1 MSFPVP
7 GGRKRQGRGAS
18 SADMDDILGDLLGDD
33 EPPKQKPSSSGRQ
46 RTPDKSKEDF
56 DEDFYANL
64 AADFDEESE
73 VSEADPQ
80 QVVGSMGD
88 IDDMDAELF
97 GSSLKRK
104 KTPPSRGSA
113 VSTPPSRGGENKP
126 SSPSLRTKSGSPTSA
141 RKSVTFSDNK
151 KPATTSSD
159 VSSSSYNV
167 DISVS
172 VGPDKDSSTHDPK
185 DSQSPEPGR
194 KPGSRGYK
202 GKKFQTD
209 FGDFDEDDPLR
220 GLLSDD
226 EDAQPKKKKPVKK
239 TPQRKATEEPPMPP
253 EAKLSG
259 TIPRAEEISPRM
271 SEPDRP
277 RTSHG
282 RRQEEEEEERRV
294 QTAPPAGREEKKLPD
309 AEITPS
315 PRQEKST
322 ASRRGKARREEIS
335 FDDDDDDLMGT
346 MGFDDS
352 PRQEKKVVQKKQED
366 QEDDGKSAKS
376 RFDALLGVGTAKKLL
391 ERPGTGEKREFSL
404 DKYKKPQQEDK
415 KEKEP
420 SEEDFN
426 FGSYMPS
433 AAAKTPPSRG
443 RPRTGDRSVRFE
455 DDDDI
460 FGTPQG
466 KTSSRGGRRSALDD
480 LLDPSPGAKKPPT
493 PQSGKLK
500 TPAEKDKDSD
510 WLGLKD
516 SDNKSNDPSDWL
528 GMASSSKTDQS
539 GTISDSTPAKKEGSS
554 SAADFLGLGDE
565 IDPDTLTSSTRGHQD
580 APFRTPAEEGKAD
593 IFTAPALRDQTS
605 PFPWDGPTGGRP
617 QRRQPGTAGLF
628 DSEPISP
635 RDTGPLDDDP
645 VRDHPPLRRSG
656 DPLSMDDR
664 LSMDGPVDP
673 LGPVSPLP
681 RSSPV
686 IRREHQQPEQPR
698 RAAQYA
704 RRGLQMG
711 EGQQHA
717 QVQPPSH
724 PASGPGRPVS
734 TPAVPQGHT
743 GPYGANERLSL
754 ELQQQADMFKQQ
766 QEMLA
771 RQNQEMVRQQQE
783 QIKALHMQQ
792 ERLMQQI
799 SPRSQMVSQSPMAPQ
814 SHMTPTYQLP
824 TYQLPTMGQSPA
836 NVSDLESKIRQLQA
850 ERDHLQIM
858 LESSKHRHQEE
869 LSSVEEAHKARLQLA
884 EESFQR
890 REARLR
896 EENEQ
901 LVTQHL
907 ARLKTAE
914 EEKAQVQ
921 AAHHKKLLELQA
933 EKSEELERIKELHR
947 NSIQELQSDHDDQ
960 LNRLHRMREQEIE
973 AATSATRHTR
983 SLQSVVQRV
992 EENAKNLGQLS
1003 FKLEG
1008 HHISG
1013 LEERETA
1020 ARELE
1025 RQLKL
1030 LQERLGHQQEENEK
1044 ERTRLQDL
1052 IGRLEARLTEQGRQL
1067 EEERW
1072 KVKSE
1077 QNRVQ
1082 ALQKSLEEERRY
1094 LSQQLAMER
1103 ESVQRAKNELMEE
1116 QKQVMAQCAEERRKL
1131 ATEWAEFHTAERVAK
1146 ERATDQSARSIKTEA
1161 ERESTIKS
1169 LAQEQATITVKL
1181 NDLRLE
1187 EERLKQE
1194 KTALDRKRQALDAEA
1209 EKMAYLSKQVARK
1222 SEEIETVSLEAAQN
1236 REEGQRALGEA
1247 RRVEAEQNKRLS
1259 TIESQLQYLR
1269 QQEKQIAEE
1278 RLSLAKDKRDLEQ
1291 TMGSYVCVNC
1301 RTPVRDNS
1309 RGFGQQ
1315 PINSQQLGPQPINY
1329 QHVPQ
1334 TLPQSMMT
1342 SPSQG
1347 LSSPQM
1353 GMAMP
1358 SQESSY
1364 SAALPN
1370 SVLDSSPQPNGSL
1383 GSPQHENG
1391 VNPVPFH
1398 PAMSP
1403 VAADLARKLLNWKN
1417 SSERDKEYLDN
1428 ERFYLE
1434 TLKHSPYHS
1443 NSSSPQK
1450 VT

>member
-7 GGRKRQGRGAS
+7 GGGRKRPGRGAS

-33 EPPKQKPSSSGRQ
+33 DPPRQKTSSSGRQ
-46 RTPDKSKEDF
+46 RTPEKSKVDF
-56 DEDFYANL
+56 DDDFYANL
-64 AADFDEESE
+64 AAEADDDEMSE

-80 QVVGSMGD
+80 QVIGSMGD

-113 VSTPPSRGGENKP
+113 VSTPPSRGGDNKP
-126 SSPSLRTKSGSPTSA
+126 SSPSLKTKSGSPTSA

-151 KPATTSSD
+151 KPPTTSSD
-159 VSSSSYNV
+159 VSSSYNV

-172 VGPDKDSSTHDPK
+172 VGPDKDSSAHEPK
-185 DSQSPEPGR
+185 DSQSPEPTR
-194 KPGSRGYK
+194 KSSPRGYK

-209 FGDFDEDDPLR
+209 FGDFDEDDPLK

-226 EDAQPKKKKPVKK
+226 EDAQPKKKKPAKK
-239 TPQRKATEEPPMPP
+239 TPQRKEPQTPP
-253 EAKLSG
+253 ETKQG
-259 TIPRAEEISPRM
+259 GVVPRAEEVSPRL
-271 SEPDRP
+271 SEPERP

-282 RRQEEEEEERRV
+282 RRQEEGEEDRRV
-294 QTAPPAGREEKKLPD
+294 QTAPADSQGERKQPEL
-309 AEITPS
+309 TSS
-315 PRQEKST
+315 PRQEKAA
-322 ASRRGKARREEIS
+322 ASRRGKPKREEIS

-346 MGFDDS
+346 LGFDDS
-352 PRQEKKVVQKKQED
+352 PRQEKKVVQKKQDDPE
-366 QEDDGKSAKS
+366 EDGKSAKS

-391 ERPGTGEKREFSL
+391 ERPGTGERREFSL
-404 DKYKKPQQEDK
+404 DKYKKPQQEEK

-420 SEEDFN
+420 TDEDFN

-460 FGTPQG
+460 FGSPQG
-466 KTSSRGGRRSALDD
+466 KPSSRGGRRSALDD

-493 PQSGKLK
+493 PQSGKVK

-516 SDNKSNDPSDWL
+516 SDSKSNNPSDWL
-528 GMASSSKTDQS
+528 GMVSSGKTDQS
-539 GTISDSTPAKKEGSS
+539 GTVSDSTPAKKDGKDTSS
-554 SAADFLGLGDE
+554 SVADFLGLGDE
-565 IDPDTLTSSTRGHQD
+565 VDPDTLTTSTRGHQD
-580 APFRTPAEEGKAD
+580 APFPSSVDEGKAD

-617 QRRQPGTAGLF
+617 RRRQPGTAGPL
-628 DSEPISP
+628 DGGSISP
-635 RDTGPLDDDP
+635 RGIGPLDEDP

-656 DPLSMDDR
+656 GDPMSLDS
-664 LSMDGPVDP
+664 PVDP
-673 LGPVSPLP
+673 LGPVTPLP

-686 IRREHQQPEQPR
+686 MLGREQHQPQQPEQPR
-698 RAAQYA
+698 RATQPA

-711 EGQQHA
+711 EGQQNT
-717 QVQPPSH
+717 QPPSQLTMGT
-724 PASGPGRPVS
+724 SRPGSSPS
-734 TPAVPQGHT
+734 VPQGHT
-743 GPYGANERLSL
+743 SPYGANERLSL

-766 QEMLA
+766 QEMLG

-799 SPRSQMVSQSPMAPQ
+799 SPRSQMASHSPMAPQ
-814 SHMTPTYQLP
+814 SQMAPNYQLP
-824 TYQLPTMGQSPA
+824 TYQLSTMGQSPA
-836 NVSDLESKIRQLQA
+836 SVSDLESKIRQLQA

-869 LSSVEEAHKARLQLA
+869 LCSVEEAHKARLQLA

-921 AAHHKKLLELQA
+921 AAHHKKVLELQA

-947 NSIQELQSDHDDQ
+947 KSVQELQSDHDDQ

-983 SLQSVVQRV
+983 NLQSVVQRV

-1003 FKLEG
+1003 SKLEG

-1030 LQERLGHQQEENEK
+1030 LQERLSHQQEENER

-1052 IGRLEARLTEQGRQL
+1052 IGRLEARLTDQGRQL

-1169 LAQEQATITVKL
+1169 LAQEQASITVKL
-1181 NDLRLE
+1181 NNLRLE
-1187 EERLKQE
+1187 EDRLKQE
-1194 KTALDRKRQALDAEA
+1194 KIALDGKRQSLDAEA

-1222 SEEIETVSLEAAQN
+1222 SEEIEAVSMEAAQN
-1236 REEGQRALGEA
+1236 REEGQRALAAA
-1247 RRVEAEQNKRLS
+1247 RRIEDEHNKRLG

-1291 TMGSYVCVNC
+1291 TMGSFVCVNC

-1315 PINSQQLGPQPINY
+1315 PINMQQLGPQPISY
-1329 QHVPQ
+1329 QQVPQ
-1334 TLPQSMMT
+1334 SLPQSMMT

-1347 LSSPQM
+1347 LSSPQIGM
-1353 GMAMP
+1353 GMP

-1364 SAALPN
+1364 T
-1370 SVLDSSPQPNGSL
+1370 SPQVNGSL

-1391 VNPVPFH
+1391 VIPVPFH

-1428 ERFYLE
+1428 EKFYLE

>member
-7 GGRKRQGRGAS
+7 GGRKRPGR
-18 SADMDDILGDLLGDD
+18 DD
-33 EPPKQKPSSSGRQ
+33 PPKQKTSSSGRQ
-46 RTPDKSKEDF
+46 RTPEKSKVDF

-64 AADFDEESE
+64 AAEADFDEESE

-126 SSPSLRTKSGSPTSA
+126 LSPSLRTKSGSPTSA

-159 VSSSSYNV
+159 VSSSYNV

-172 VGPDKDSSTHDPK
+172 VGPDKDSSTK
-185 DSQSPEPGR
+185 DSQSPEPAR

-209 FGDFDEDDPLR
+209 FGDFDEDDPLA
-220 GLLSDD
+220 GLLSDE
-226 EDAQPKKKKPVKK
+226 EDAPKKKKPAKK
-239 TPQRKATEEPPMPP
+239 TPQRKVTEETQSSPG
-253 EAKLSG
+253 AKPGG
-259 TIPRAEEISPRM
+259 TVPRAEEISPRM
-271 SEPDRP
+271 SEPERP

-282 RRQEEEEEERRV
+282 RRQDEPEEERRV
-294 QTAPPAGREEKKLPD
+294 QTAPPAGQQEKKQP
-309 AEITPS
+309 EISSS
-315 PRQEKST
+315 PRQEKTT
-322 ASRRGKARREEIS
+322 ASRRGKPKREEIS

-366 QEDDGKSAKS
+366 QEDLQQQIAAEEEQDQLDDDGKSAKS

-391 ERPGTGEKREFSL
+391 ERPGTGERKEFSL
-404 DKYKKPQQEDK
+404 DKYKKPQQDEK

-420 SEEDFN
+420 TEEDFN

-460 FGTPQG
+460 FGSPQG
-466 KTSSRGGRRSALDD
+466 KTPSRGGRRSALDD
-480 LLDPSPGAKKPPT
+480 LLDPTPSAKKPPT
-493 PQSGKLK
+493 PKSGKLK

-528 GMASSSKTDQS
+528 GMTTSSKTDQS
-539 GTISDSTPAKKEGSS
+539 GTISDSTPAKKEGKDTSS

-565 IDPDTLTSSTRGHQD
+565 VDPDTLTSSTRGHQD
-580 APFRTPAEEGKAD
+580 APFRSTVDEGKAD

-617 QRRQPGTAGLF
+617 RRRQPGTAGLL
-628 DSEPISP
+628 DSGPISP

-656 DPLSMDDR
+656 DPLSMDDP
-664 LSMDGPVDP
+664 LAMDGPVDP
-673 LGPVSPLP
+673 LGPVGPLP

-686 IRREHQQPEQPR
+686 IGRDHQQPELPR
-698 RAAQYA
+698 RASQPA
-704 RRGLQMG
+704 RRGPQMG
-711 EGQQHA
+711 EGQQHM
-717 QVQPPSH
+717 QVQPPSQ
-724 PASGPGRPVS
+724 PAIGQARPLP
-734 TPAVPQGHT
+734 TPSVPQGHT
-743 GPYGANERLSL
+743 GTYGANERLSL

-799 SPRSQMVSQSPMAPQ
+799 SPRSQMASHSAMAPQ
-814 SHMTPTYQLP
+814 SQMTPNYQLP
-824 TYQLPTMGQSPA
+824 TYQLPTMGHSPA

-907 ARLKTAE
+907 ARLKTAD

-921 AAHHKKLLELQA
+921 AAHHKKVLELQA

-947 NSIQELQSDHDDQ
+947 KSVQELQSDHEDQ

-983 SLQSVVQRV
+983 SLQSVVQKV

-1030 LQERLGHQQEENEK
+1030 LQERLGHQQEENER

-1169 LAQEQATITVKL
+1169 LAQEQASITVKL

-1187 EERLKQE
+1187 EERLNQE
-1194 KTALDRKRQALDAEA
+1194 KIALNEKRQALDAEA

-1236 REEGQRALGEA
+1236 REEGQRALVEA
-1247 RRVEAEQNKRLS
+1247 RRVEAEQDKRLG

-1291 TMGSYVCVNC
+1291 TMGSYVCINC

-1309 RGFGQQ
+1309 RGFAQQ
-1315 PINSQQLGPQPINY
+1315 PINIQQLGPQPINY
-1329 QHVPQ
+1329 QQVPQ
-1334 TLPQSMMT
+1334 TLPQSLMT

-1347 LSSPQM
+1347 LSSPQI
-1353 GMAMP
+1353 GMVMP
-1358 SQESSY
+1358 SPESSY
-1364 SAALPN
+1364 TAALPS
-1370 SVLDSSPQPNGSL
+1370 SVLDSSPQPNGSF

-1391 VNPVPFH
+1391 VIPVPFH

-1428 ERFYLE
+1428 EKFYLE